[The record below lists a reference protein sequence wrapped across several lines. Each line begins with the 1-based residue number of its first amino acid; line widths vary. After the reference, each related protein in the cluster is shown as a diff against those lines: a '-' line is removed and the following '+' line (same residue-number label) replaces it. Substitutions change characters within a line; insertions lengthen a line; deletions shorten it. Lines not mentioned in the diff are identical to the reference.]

1 MANRLKDYGFINPF
15 RGNPQGSN
23 YNASL
28 ADLSGSAIDQWIVDT
43 ATYNKII
50 RDYGLTSQIE
60 YPQPDGTWGPTPP
73 PRPTQNVTLQQDGG
87 RGTMNAGRSRYILNP
102 TGQASAGQSL
112 PLMPKYRWRVV
123 GDVEGANQALIA
135 AGLQGSYTGPKGD
148 KFITGAYI
156 PSITEGAKV
165 QVFSPSRGGGMAKS
179 GGQSAG
185 FVYTESSDP
194 LGGGIGGA
202 NSAIQRTYGG
212 AQAPTYYTA
221 PLGGSSTA
229 SYIGNIGTGR
239 ESHIGASLNS
249 EMQRVANELFANPNL
264 SEYIYDPEAMR
275 AITAQVPAIR
285 DTIGTY
291 INDTAE
297 YYRARDDG
305 GGALGVIA
313 RGLSGAAQFA
323 SMASGLNAAVSFA
336 GSLAGGS
343 SLGSAIGAARAG
355 AGAIPSP
362 GGFIA
367 NEIFNNP
374 ALSNAISAGLGAVT
388 GGAQGGIPG
397 AILGGVSGYVG
408 GIPGG
413 IISEVGER
421 LGIGVPPP
429 PPQSPGPFQMMNVP
443 PINDGATSKFASS
456 GSITSN
462 PTVAWNFRGIEEP
475 AAAPTS
481 SAGTVAST
489 IAAQPTA
496 GISPQSAAQT
506 PVAPTV
512 PMGAQTPLLSSM
524 GLLSGALPPQI
535 QQLMAAAPRGGLL
548 GGRTASFRPVTFG
561 GMPVN
566 QQSLMANLPQVL
578 ANIRSRAG
586 GAPPAAA

>member
-1 MANRLKDYGFINPF
+1 MGNRLRDYGFSNPF
-15 RGNPQGSN
+15 RSHTQGSN

-28 ADLSGSAIDQWIVDT
+28 SELSGAAIDQWIVDT

-60 YPQPDGTWGPTPP
+60 YKQPDGTWGATPP
-73 PRPTQNVTLQQDGG
+73 ARPTTRIKFQAGSGPSGMNQQPSRYVVDQYG
-87 RGTMNAGRSRYILNP
+87 RGS
-102 TGQASAGQSL
+102 GQDVEVL
-112 PLMPKYRWRVV
+112 PEYRWVIA
-123 GDVEGANQALIA
+123 GDVDGANQALKN
-135 AGLQGSYTGPKGD
+135 AGLQGAYTGPRGD
-148 KFITGAYI
+148 RFITGAYI
-156 PSITEGAKV
+156 PQTVAGTKV
-165 QVFSPSRGGGMAKS
+165 QAFYPVQGGGMSQS
-179 GGQSAG
+179 GGGSAG
-185 FVYTESSDP
+185 FFYTNSGDP
-194 LGGGIGGA
+194 LGNGIGGTNGA
-202 NSAIQRTYGG
+202 AERTYRGG
-212 AQAPTYYTA
+212 QAPTYYTSPSA
-221 PLGGSSTA
+221 GRGDWGA
-229 SYIGNIGTGR
+229 SILAGQPGR
-239 ESHIGASLNS
+239 MGMSLNS
-249 EMQRVANELFANPNL
+249 EMQQVANELFANPNL

-275 AITAQVPAIR
+275 AITAQAPAIR
-285 DTIGTY
+285 ETIGNY
-291 INDTAE
+291 INDTAA
-297 YYRARDDG
+297 YYRSRDDG

-397 AILGGVSGYVG
+397 AVLGGVSGYVG

-429 PPQSPGPFQMMNVP
+429 PPQPPGPFQMMNVP

-462 PTVAWNFRGIEEP
+462 PAVAWNFRGIEEP
-475 AAAPTS
+475 AAAPAS

-496 GISPQSAAQT
+496 GISPQAAIQAPVAQT
-506 PVAPTV
+506 A

-548 GGRTASFRPVTFG
+548 GGRAASFRPVTFG